1 MIHVKM
7 DYMADIVRAF
17 VIVVNQSSV
26 TVLQDPVCIT
36 VLLVELERNV
46 IKLVHGQ
53 NMGCIVNLTVNVVGV
68 PVTQKQETVF
78 VKQENVGNTVNI
90 NAILEVGVLIA

>member
-26 TVLQDPVCIT
+26 MVLQDPVCIT

-46 IKLVHGQ
+46 IKVRWNRFLIVHFVNKELLV
-53 NMGCIVNLTVNVVGV
+53 
-68 PVTQKQETVF
+68 VF
-78 VKQENVGNTVNI
+78 D
-90 NAILEVGVLIA
+90 

>member
-1 MIHVKM
+1 MVKTVMIHVKM

-46 IKLVHGQ
+46 IKVR
-53 NMGCIVNLTVNVVGV
+53 
-68 PVTQKQETVF
+68 
-78 VKQENVGNTVNI
+78 
-90 NAILEVGVLIA
+90 